1 MGQKKTH
8 YKNICRIECIHFA
21 KIWDDDKIWVVVME
35 ILSFDFG
42 KKKNLKRV
50 FSFVEKKTK
59 ILFFSAYSDLVAQ
72 RMQE

>member
-8 YKNICRIECIHFA
+8 YKNICRIECIHCA

-42 KKKNLKRV
+42 KKKP
-50 FSFVEKKTK
+50 KKG
-59 ILFFSAYSDLVAQ
+59 FFFCGKKDQDSLLLSLL
-72 RMQE
+72 

>member
-42 KKKNLKRV
+42 KKKKP
-50 FSFVEKKTK
+50 KKG
-59 ILFFSAYSDLVAQ
+59 FFFCGKKDQDSLLSLL
-72 RMQE
+72 

>member
-21 KIWDDDKIWVVVME
+21 KIWDDKIWDAVME

-42 KKKNLKRV
+42 GKK
-50 FSFVEKKTK
+50 
-59 ILFFSAYSDLVAQ
+59 A
-72 RMQE
+72 